1 MMRDIIALVG
11 EQLDDSGAAHSGEAV
26 SRAGGTP
33 EGVDTAAPA

>member
-11 EQLDDSGAAHSGEAV
+11 EQLDDSGAARSSE
-26 SRAGGTP
+26 AGGRPGAMP